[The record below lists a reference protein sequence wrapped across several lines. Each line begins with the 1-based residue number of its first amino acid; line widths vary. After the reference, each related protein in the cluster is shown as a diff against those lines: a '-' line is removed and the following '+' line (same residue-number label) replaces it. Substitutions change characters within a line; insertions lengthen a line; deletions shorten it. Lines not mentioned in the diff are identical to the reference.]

1 MWTKL
6 YAQLVAINAKLQR
19 EEGQA
24 LAEYALLV
32 GLIAVVVVVAVTLLG
47 TDISSIFNS
56 VAHAI

>member
-6 YAQLVAINAKLQR
+6 IAQLVALTGKLQR

-56 VAHAI
+56 VAGKI

>member
-1 MWTKL
+1 MFSKFF
-6 YAQLVAINAKLQR
+6 AQLIAATAKLQR

-56 VAHAI
+56 VAGKI